1 MQVDAILSWNYE
13 TGLLSLGD
21 VYLDIVKRENAIL
34 LKLSEAILNDLPK
47 LETAVELISEVG
59 VLFFALLAE
68 KRILYLEKFKVQE
81 VKKIL

>member
-47 LETAVELISEVG
+47 LETAVELISEVR
-59 VLFFALLAE
+59 VLFFAL
-68 KRILYLEKFKVQE
+68 
-81 VKKIL
+81 